1 MLPGILIVTV
11 AGAATGTAISV
22 AMDMTAG
29 IIARFRTMAVARASV
44 LAGHVVGS
52 VIQTMIATG
61 IVFLVAVLIG
71 FRPTTG
77 PLSLVAALGLLALTA
92 VAIGWLSVAL
102 GMVTDSVETASNL
115 PMILIILP
123 FLSSGFVPTESLP
136 GPLAWF
142 AEHQPFTPIIET
154 MRGLL
159 VGTPIGNDGLIAVA
173 WCVVISIAAYVW
185 AMRLYE
191 RVPARTAAALS
202 QPRGRVC
209 R

>member
-1 MLPGILIVTV
+1 
-11 AGAATGTAISV
+11 
-22 AMDMTAG
+22 
-29 IIARFRTMAVARASV
+29 
-44 LAGHVVGS
+44 
-52 VIQTMIATG
+52 
-61 IVFLVAVLIG
+61 
-71 FRPTTG
+71 
-77 PLSLVAALGLLALTA
+77 
-92 VAIGWLSVAL
+92 
-102 GMVTDSVETASNL
+102 MVTDSVETASNL

-191 RVPARTAAALS
+191 RVPARTAAA
-202 QPRGRVC
+202 
-209 R
+209 